1 VTGAPAPHRCAFYA
15 RVSRPDEA
23 SEESP
28 ILQNQIEALRVY
40 LRDRDYASGG
50 EYVEIASGGSENR
63 VEFNRLLH
71 DAALKRG
78 RPFELIAFTSL
89 SRMTR
94 GGVAAALDVLRR
106 LESYD
111 CGWAF
116 VEQPSL
122 NNDSTT
128 PKLARDIL
136 LSVLAAVDED
146 YRGRIS
152 RATKAAYARK
162 AALAHATG
170 QKPVWGRRR
179 KATPAN
185 GEVAAAHNRAG

>member
-1 VTGAPAPHRCAFYA
+1 MTVASPPRCAVYA

-23 SEESP
+23 SEKSP
-28 ILQNQIEALRVY
+28 ILQNQLDALRRYV
-40 LRDRDYASGG
+40 RDREYVSGG
-50 EYVEIASGGSENR
+50 EYVEIASAGSEDR

-71 DAALKRG
+71 GAALQRG
-78 RPFELIAFTSL
+78 RPFDLIAFTSL

-106 LESYD
+106 LEGYG

-116 VEQPSL
+116 VDQPSL

-128 PKLARDIL
+128 PKMARDIL

-146 YRGRIS
+146 YRARIS
-152 RATKAAYARK
+152 RATKAAFARK
-162 AALAHATG
+162 AALARAVG
-170 QKPVWGRRR
+170 EKPIWGRRR
-179 KATPAN
+179 KATPLDVGVPAP
-185 GEVAAAHNRAG
+185 